1 MSNFGVCVRV
11 RVRVT
16 HGGYTTGRWHGVF
29 SACVTIIGCGQAR
42 ANLLSFDV
50 VSTRLLLYRFDIASV
65 VNELCWEKLCSS
77 CSKAGVLLLVV
88 SVPPRRRI

>member
-50 VSTRLLLYRFDIASV
+50 VSTHRLLYCFDDIDCERSQRAIVFQPYLYDGRRR
-65 VNELCWEKLCSS
+65 WR
-77 CSKAGVLLLVV
+77 V
-88 SVPPRRRI
+88 SVTN